1 MIGIYSIKNL
11 INNKIYIGSS
21 INITKRINQHF
32 NNLKNNKHNNKHLQ
46 FSYNKYG
53 IKNFSYEILEIFDNI
68 DRNELFKIEADYL
81 EKYNIEEL
89 YNLTMFTNCGGAETL
104 CKKSCLLDLKG
115 NLIKEF
121 NSLLS
126 IAKFLNVKQ
135 IPTNSINN
143 SSTIKSTY
151 RIVTKEFY
159 EKELELILSWRNYKS
174 IKDKFNAHYKYDLI
188 KNKWII
194 FNNDIII
201 AIVDDEQQA
210 IRISKHLVDLIQKKL
225 I

>member
-1 MIGIYSIKNL
+1 MTGIYSIKNL
-11 INNKIYIGSS
+11 VNNKIYIGSS
-21 INITKRINQHF
+21 NNITTRINQHF

-46 FSYNKYG
+46 SSYNKNG
-53 IKNFSYEILEIFDNI
+53 VENFSYEILEVFENI

-81 EKYNIEEL
+81 EKYNIDNL

-104 CKKSCLLDLKG
+104 CKKTCLLDLRG

-126 IAKFLNVKQ
+126 AAKFLNIKQ
-135 IPTNSINN
+135 IPTLSINN

-151 RIVTKEFY
+151 RVVTREFY
-159 EKELELILSWRNYKS
+159 ENELELILSWRNYKS
-174 IKDKFNAHYKYDLI
+174 IKDKFNAHYKYDLE
-188 KNKWII
+188 KNKWIV
-194 FNNDIII
+194 FNENVII
-201 AIVDDEQQA
+201 ATVDEEKNA
-210 IRISKHLVDLIQKKL
+210 IRISKHLVNLIQKKL